1 MLSFVKVCEHNFI
14 EGKVL
19 RVTKLC
25 KYPHEYLQFDSIKI
39 SYAQI
44 WINYNDSPLFAHII
58 KS

>member
-25 KYPHEYLQFDSIKI
+25 KYPHEYLQFDSLSKLVRHRSELITMI
-39 SYAQI
+39 
-44 WINYNDSPLFAHII
+44 PLYLHT
-58 KS
+58 